1 MGISEKIIHFDT
13 VNNSYTGN
21 IPIHEFT
28 AAVGLYFVGS
38 ITAEKVISEFNLD
51 SDDINDLQNIKSA
64 FDALSTV
71 SEKAIFLQKIE
82 WAGIFYQN
90 GKITASQYANIIS
103 V

>member
-38 ITAEKVISEFNLD
+38 ITAEKVIS
-51 SDDINDLQNIKSA
+51 
-64 FDALSTV
+64 
-71 SEKAIFLQKIE
+71 
-82 WAGIFYQN
+82 
-90 GKITASQYANIIS
+90 
-103 V
+103 